1 MLYLGIYTCV
11 FMHTYTHI
19 YIYVYMY
26 ALCKY
31 AYMHAKT
38 ISIKRGMDIKEM

>member
-19 YIYVYMY
+19 YIYVDMY